1 MKIILDE
8 RIKKL
13 MEQDENR
20 WLSKANDLV
29 EKVRLKAGL
38 QYKYLSE
45 TLRFEQ
51 YFVNNAIDRKT
62 VSVEKAVEMYFKEIP
77 FNVNYHFLDQ
87 ELLEDYEY
95 LKMVGLDITI
105 IYEYDKG
112 IKLTYAMIPPSTN
125 GDGLFETLE
134 SGLKRFKTDSLELQ
148 MIFEGSAS
156 QLFLR
161 WMIQYYKA
169 VFKEN
174 VEFEALL
181 KERAKHITKC
191 IDEIAT

>member
-1 MKIILDE
+1 
-8 RIKKL
+8 

-77 FNVNYHFLDQ
+77 FNVNYHFFNQ

-95 LKMVGLDITI
+95 LKMVGLDIII

-112 IKLTYAMIPPSTN
+112 IKLTYAMILPSTN
-125 GDGLFETLE
+125 DDGFFETLE
-134 SGLKRFKTDSLELQ
+134 SGLKRFKTGSLELQ
-148 MIFEGSAS
+148 MIFEGSTS
-156 QLFLR
+156 KLFSR

-174 VEFEALL
+174 VKFEALL

-191 IDEIAT
+191 INEIST